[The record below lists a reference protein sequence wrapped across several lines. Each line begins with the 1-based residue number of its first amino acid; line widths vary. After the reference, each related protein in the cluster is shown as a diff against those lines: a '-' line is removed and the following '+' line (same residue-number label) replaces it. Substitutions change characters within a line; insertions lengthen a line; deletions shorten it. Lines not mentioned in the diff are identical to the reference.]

1 MFESIKK
8 QDESLNILL
17 VDDKP
22 ENLFAL
28 EKLLAKPGRKF
39 HKASS
44 GKAALKMAYNVD
56 FSLILLDVQMPEM
69 NGFEV
74 ARILKSNPKT
84 AKVSIIF
91 VTAISKEE
99 KYVLKGYDEGAIDYL
114 FKPLD
119 VEITKAKV
127 STYLKLDQQNREL
140 EEKNERLE
148 NLASLVDNSQEITC
162 IFNMITFRIEEVNST
177 FKNMLGYEPAEVL
190 GTTLISFFNEEDLV
204 ETKKIVKEEIKRRSE
219 IFSFENRIICK
230 NGTQKWMR
238 WKIIVKNNK
247 CFANAIDISVRKMTE
262 RKLSDNLAYL
272 VKINKELTEAKR
284 LAEVSVQVKQ
294 EFMANMSH
302 EIRTPMNAIIGFTN
316 LLLKTDLTED
326 QKKQLGNIKFS
337 GENLIVIINDIL
349 DFSKIEA
356 GKLAI
361 EEAPF
366 NLNEVVNNIVE
377 LLEPQVQ
384 EKGLYL
390 KLEQE
395 DAVQANLIG
404 DAVRLN
410 QILLNLMSNA
420 WKFTQE
426 GGISLSISLKK
437 QEDNVQYLQFRVNDT
452 GIGIKKE
459 KQQRIFDSFTQAEG
473 DTTRKF
479 GGTGLGLTIVKML
492 SELMLGSVSLESESG
507 VGSTFIVDLPFAI
520 NTKHEEKAE
529 EDQEDLSEKDL
540 GRLEVL
546 LAEDNEMNQILAKR
560 VIASYGFNLD
570 VAENGKEALERYK
583 EKDYD
588 IILMDIMM
596 PEMDGLEATRK
607 IREDFPADKRDIPI
621 LAMTAFVFSEEEDY
635 KYLESGMNDYILK
648 PFHPD
653 KLYQKIASLV
663 KK

>member
-8 QDESLNILL
+8 QDENLNILI
-17 VDDKP
+17 VDDKT

-28 EKLLAKPGRKF
+28 EKLLEKPGRRF
-39 HKASS
+39 FKASS
-44 GKAALKMAYNVD
+44 GKAALKMAYNTD

-84 AKVSIIF
+84 AKFSIIF

-140 EEKNERLE
+140 EDKNERLE

-162 IFNMITFRIEEVNST
+162 IFNIRTFRIEEVNST
-177 FKNMLGYEPAEVL
+177 FKSMLGYEPSEVL
-190 GTTLISFFNEEDLV
+190 GSTLISFFNEEDLV

-219 IFSFENRIICK
+219 IFSFENRIVCK

-247 CFANAIDISVRKMTE
+247 GFANAMDISVRKMTE

-272 VKINKELTEAKR
+272 VRINKELTEAKR
-284 LAEVSVQVKQ
+284 VAEASVQVKQ

-316 LLLKTDLTED
+316 LLLKTDLNDD
-326 QKKQLGNIKFS
+326 QRKQLENVKFS

-366 NLNEVVNNIVE
+366 NLHEVTNN
-377 LLEPQVQ
+377 LLELMGPQVK
-384 EKGLYL
+384 EKGLS
-390 KLEQE
+390 LELNQQE
-395 DAVQANLIG
+395 EISKYLIG

-410 QILLNLMSNA
+410 QILLNLLSNA
-420 WKFTQE
+420 LKFTQE
-426 GGISLSISLKK
+426 GGITLSVDLMKK
-437 QEDNVQYLQFRVNDT
+437 EDKTLFLQFKVKDT

-459 KQQRIFDSFTQAEG
+459 KQETIFDSFTQAEG

-492 SELMLGSVSLESESG
+492 VQLMNGNVSLESEPG
-507 VGSTFIVDLPFAI
+507 VGTTFIVDLPF
-520 NTKHEEKAE
+520 NLDESDRQKEEEEEKGV
-529 EDQEDLSEKDL
+529 EKNL
-540 GRLEVL
+540 GELEVL

-560 VIASYGFNLD
+560 VIASFGFKLD
-570 VAENGKEALERYK
+570 VAENGAKELERFK

-596 PEMDGLEATRK
+596 PEMDGLEATRR
-607 IREDFPADKRDIPI
+607 IREDFPEGKKDIPI

-663 KK
+663 NN

>member
-8 QDESLNILL
+8 QDENLNILI
-17 VDDKP
+17 VDDKT

-28 EKLLAKPGRKF
+28 EKLLEKPGRRF
-39 HKASS
+39 FKASS
-44 GKAALKMAYNVD
+44 GKAALKMAYNTD

-84 AKVSIIF
+84 AKFSIIF

-140 EEKNERLE
+140 EDKNERLE

-162 IFNMITFRIEEVNST
+162 IFNIRTFRIEEVNST
-177 FKNMLGYEPAEVL
+177 FKSMLGYEPSEVL
-190 GTTLISFFNEEDLV
+190 GSTLISFFNEEDLV

-219 IFSFENRIICK
+219 IFSFENRIVCK

-247 CFANAIDISVRKMTE
+247 GFANAMDISVRKMTE

-272 VKINKELTEAKR
+272 VRINKELTEAKR
-284 LAEVSVQVKQ
+284 VAEVSVQVKQ

-316 LLLKTDLTED
+316 LLLKTDLNDD
-326 QKKQLGNIKFS
+326 QRKQLENVKFS

-366 NLNEVVNNIVE
+366 NLHEVTNN
-377 LLEPQVQ
+377 LLELMGPQVK
-384 EKGLYL
+384 EKGLS
-390 KLEQE
+390 LELNQQE
-395 DAVQANLIG
+395 EISKYLIG
-404 DAVRLN
+404 DSVRLN
-410 QILLNLMSNA
+410 QILLNLLSNA
-420 WKFTQE
+420 LKFTQE
-426 GGISLSISLKK
+426 GGITLSVDLMKK
-437 QEDNVQYLQFRVNDT
+437 EDKTLFLQFKVKDT

-459 KQQRIFDSFTQAEG
+459 KQETIFDSFTQAEG

-492 SELMLGSVSLESESG
+492 VQLMNGNVSLESEPG
-507 VGSTFIVDLPFAI
+507 VGTTFIVDLPF
-520 NTKHEEKAE
+520 NLDESDRQKEEEEEKGV
-529 EDQEDLSEKDL
+529 EKNL
-540 GRLEVL
+540 GELEVL

-560 VIASYGFNLD
+560 VIASFGFKLD
-570 VAENGKEALERYK
+570 VAENGAKALERFK

-596 PEMDGLEATRK
+596 PEMDGLEATRR
-607 IREDFPADKRDIPI
+607 IREDFPEGKKDIPI

-635 KYLESGMNDYILK
+635 KYLES
-648 PFHPD
+648 
-653 KLYQKIASLV
+653 
-663 KK
+663 

>member
-8 QDESLNILL
+8 QDENLNILI
-17 VDDKP
+17 VDDKT

-28 EKLLAKPGRKF
+28 EKLLEKPGRRF
-39 HKASS
+39 FKASS
-44 GKAALKMAYNVD
+44 GKAALKMAYNTD

-84 AKVSIIF
+84 AKFSIIF

-140 EEKNERLE
+140 EDKNERLE

-162 IFNMITFRIEEVNST
+162 IFNIRTFRIEEVNST
-177 FKNMLGYEPAEVL
+177 FKSMLGYEPSEVL
-190 GTTLISFFNEEDLV
+190 GSTLISFFNEEDLV

-219 IFSFENRIICK
+219 IFSFENRIVCK

-247 CFANAIDISVRKMTE
+247 GFANAMDISVRKMTE

-272 VKINKELTEAKR
+272 VRINKELTEAKR
-284 LAEVSVQVKQ
+284 VAEVSVQVKQ

-316 LLLKTDLTED
+316 LLLKTDLNDD
-326 QKKQLGNIKFS
+326 QRKQLENVKFS

-366 NLNEVVNNIVE
+366 NLHEVTNN
-377 LLEPQVQ
+377 LLELMGPQVKEKDLSLELNQQ
-384 EKGLYL
+384 EEISKY
-390 KLEQE
+390 
-395 DAVQANLIG
+395 LIG
-404 DAVRLN
+404 DSVRLN
-410 QILLNLMSNA
+410 QILLNLLSNA
-420 WKFTQE
+420 LKFTQE
-426 GGISLSISLKK
+426 GGITLSVDLMKK
-437 QEDNVQYLQFRVNDT
+437 EDKTLFLQFKVKDT

-459 KQQRIFDSFTQAEG
+459 KQETIFDSFTQAEG
-473 DTTRKF
+473 DTTRKY

-492 SELMLGSVSLESESG
+492 VQLMNGNVSLESEPG
-507 VGSTFIVDLPFAI
+507 VGTTFIVDLPF
-520 NTKHEEKAE
+520 NLDESDRQKEEEEEKGV
-529 EDQEDLSEKDL
+529 EKNL
-540 GRLEVL
+540 GELEVL

-560 VIASYGFNLD
+560 VIASFGFKLD
-570 VAENGKEALERYK
+570 VAENGAKALERFK

-596 PEMDGLEATRK
+596 PEMDGLEATRR
-607 IREDFPADKRDIPI
+607 IREDFPEGKKDIPI

-663 KK
+663 NN

>member
-8 QDESLNILL
+8 QDENLNILI
-17 VDDKP
+17 VDDKT

-28 EKLLAKPGRKF
+28 EKLLEKPGRRF
-39 HKASS
+39 FKASS
-44 GKAALKMAYNVD
+44 GKAALKMAYNTD

-84 AKVSIIF
+84 AKFSIIF

-140 EEKNERLE
+140 EDKNERLE

-162 IFNMITFRIEEVNST
+162 IFNIRTFRIEEVNST
-177 FKNMLGYEPAEVL
+177 FKSMLGYEPSEVL
-190 GTTLISFFNEEDLV
+190 GSTLISFFNEEDLV

-219 IFSFENRIICK
+219 IFSFENRIVCK

-247 CFANAIDISVRKMTE
+247 GFANAMDISVRKMTE

-272 VKINKELTEAKR
+272 VRINKELTEAKR
-284 LAEVSVQVKQ
+284 VAEVSVQVKQ

-316 LLLKTDLTED
+316 LLLKTDLNDD
-326 QKKQLGNIKFS
+326 QRKQLENVKFS

-366 NLNEVVNNIVE
+366 NLHEVTNN
-377 LLEPQVQ
+377 LLELMGPQVK
-384 EKGLYL
+384 EKGLS
-390 KLEQE
+390 LELNQQE
-395 DAVQANLIG
+395 EISKYLIG

-410 QILLNLMSNA
+410 QILLNLLSNA
-420 WKFTQE
+420 LKFTQE
-426 GGISLSISLKK
+426 GGITLSVDLMKK
-437 QEDNVQYLQFRVNDT
+437 EDKTLFLQFKVKDT

-459 KQQRIFDSFTQAEG
+459 KQETIFDSFTQAEG
-473 DTTRKF
+473 DTTRKY

-492 SELMLGSVSLESESG
+492 VQLMNGNVSLESEPG
-507 VGSTFIVDLPFAI
+507 VGTTFIVDLPF
-520 NTKHEEKAE
+520 NLDESDRQKEEEEEKGV
-529 EDQEDLSEKDL
+529 EKNL
-540 GRLEVL
+540 GELEVL

-560 VIASYGFNLD
+560 VIASFGFKLD
-570 VAENGKEALERYK
+570 VAENGAKALERFK

-596 PEMDGLEATRK
+596 PEMDGLEATRR
-607 IREDFPADKRDIPI
+607 IREDFPEGKKDIPI

-663 KK
+663 NN

>member
-8 QDESLNILL
+8 QDENLNILI
-17 VDDKP
+17 VDDKT

-28 EKLLAKPGRKF
+28 EKLLEKPGRRF
-39 HKASS
+39 FKASS
-44 GKAALKMAYNVD
+44 GKAALKMAYNTD

-84 AKVSIIF
+84 AKFSIIF

-140 EEKNERLE
+140 EDKNERLE

-162 IFNMITFRIEEVNST
+162 IFNIRTFRIEEVNST
-177 FKNMLGYEPAEVL
+177 FKSMLGYEPSEVL
-190 GTTLISFFNEEDLV
+190 GSTLISFFNEEDLV

-219 IFSFENRIICK
+219 IFSFENRIVCK

-247 CFANAIDISVRKMTE
+247 GFANAMDISVRKMTE

-272 VKINKELTEAKR
+272 VRINKELTEAKR
-284 LAEVSVQVKQ
+284 VAEVSVQVKQ

-316 LLLKTDLTED
+316 LLLKTDLNDD
-326 QKKQLGNIKFS
+326 QRKQLENVKFS

-366 NLNEVVNNIVE
+366 NLHEVTNN
-377 LLEPQVQ
+377 LLELMGPQVK
-384 EKGLYL
+384 EKGLS
-390 KLEQE
+390 LELNQQE
-395 DAVQANLIG
+395 EISKYLIG
-404 DAVRLN
+404 DSVRLN
-410 QILLNLMSNA
+410 QILLNLLSNA
-420 WKFTQE
+420 LKFTQE
-426 GGISLSISLKK
+426 GGITLSVDLMKK
-437 QEDNVQYLQFRVNDT
+437 EDKTLFLQFKVKDT

-459 KQQRIFDSFTQAEG
+459 KQETIFDSFTQAEG
-473 DTTRKF
+473 DTTRKY

-492 SELMLGSVSLESESG
+492 VQLMNGNVSLESEPG
-507 VGSTFIVDLPFAI
+507 VGTTFIVDLPF
-520 NTKHEEKAE
+520 NLDESDRQKEEEEEKGV
-529 EDQEDLSEKDL
+529 EKNL
-540 GRLEVL
+540 GELEVL

-560 VIASYGFNLD
+560 VIASFGFKLD
-570 VAENGKEALERYK
+570 VAENGAKALERFK

-596 PEMDGLEATRK
+596 PEMDGLEATRR
-607 IREDFPADKRDIPI
+607 IREDFPEGKKDIPI

-663 KK
+663 NN

>member
-8 QDESLNILL
+8 QDENLNILI
-17 VDDKP
+17 VDDKT

-28 EKLLAKPGRKF
+28 EKLLEKPGRRF
-39 HKASS
+39 FKASS
-44 GKAALKMAYNVD
+44 GKAALKMAYNTD

-84 AKVSIIF
+84 AKFSIIF

-140 EEKNERLE
+140 EDKNERLE

-162 IFNMITFRIEEVNST
+162 IFNIRTFRIEEVNST
-177 FKNMLGYEPAEVL
+177 FKSMLGYEPSEVL
-190 GTTLISFFNEEDLV
+190 GSTLISFFNEEDLV

-219 IFSFENRIICK
+219 IFSFENRIVCK

-247 CFANAIDISVRKMTE
+247 CFANAMDISVRKMTE

-272 VKINKELTEAKR
+272 VRINKELTEAKR
-284 LAEVSVQVKQ
+284 VAEASVQVKQ

-316 LLLKTDLTED
+316 LLLKTDLNDD
-326 QKKQLGNIKFS
+326 QRKQLENVKFS

-366 NLNEVVNNIVE
+366 NLHEVTNN
-377 LLEPQVQ
+377 LLELMGPQVK
-384 EKGLYL
+384 EKGLS
-390 KLEQE
+390 LELNQQE
-395 DAVQANLIG
+395 EISKYLIG

-410 QILLNLMSNA
+410 QILLNLLSNA
-420 WKFTQE
+420 LKFTQE
-426 GGISLSISLKK
+426 GGITLSVDLMKK
-437 QEDNVQYLQFRVNDT
+437 EDKTLFLQFKVKDT

-459 KQQRIFDSFTQAEG
+459 KQETIFDSFTQAEG
-473 DTTRKF
+473 DTTRKY

-492 SELMLGSVSLESESG
+492 VQLMNGNVSLESEPG
-507 VGSTFIVDLPFAI
+507 VGTTFIVDLPF
-520 NTKHEEKAE
+520 NLDESDRQKEEEEEKGV
-529 EDQEDLSEKDL
+529 EKNL
-540 GRLEVL
+540 GELEVL

-560 VIASYGFNLD
+560 VIASFGFKLD
-570 VAENGKEALERYK
+570 VAENGAKALERFK

-596 PEMDGLEATRK
+596 PEMDGLEATRR
-607 IREDFPADKRDIPI
+607 IREDFPEGKKDIPI

-663 KK
+663 NN

>member
-8 QDESLNILL
+8 QDENLNILI
-17 VDDKP
+17 VDDKT

-28 EKLLAKPGRKF
+28 EKLLEKPGRRF
-39 HKASS
+39 FKASS
-44 GKAALKMAYNVD
+44 GKAALKMAYNTD

-84 AKVSIIF
+84 AKFSIIF

-140 EEKNERLE
+140 EDKNERLE

-162 IFNMITFRIEEVNST
+162 IFNIRTFRIEEVNST
-177 FKNMLGYEPAEVL
+177 FKSMLGYEPSEVL
-190 GTTLISFFNEEDLV
+190 GSTLISFFNEEDLV

-219 IFSFENRIICK
+219 IFSFENRIVCK

-247 CFANAIDISVRKMTE
+247 CFANAMDISVRKMTE

-272 VKINKELTEAKR
+272 VRINKELTEAKR
-284 LAEVSVQVKQ
+284 VAEASVQVKQ

-316 LLLKTDLTED
+316 LLLKTDLNDD
-326 QKKQLGNIKFS
+326 QRKQLENVKFS

-366 NLNEVVNNIVE
+366 NLHEVTNN
-377 LLEPQVQ
+377 LLELMGPQVK
-384 EKGLYL
+384 EKGLS
-390 KLEQE
+390 LELNQQE
-395 DAVQANLIG
+395 EISKYLIG

-410 QILLNLMSNA
+410 QILLNLLSNA
-420 WKFTQE
+420 LKFTQE
-426 GGISLSISLKK
+426 GGITLSVHLIKK
-437 QEDNVQYLQFRVNDT
+437 EDKTLFLQFKVKDT

-459 KQQRIFDSFTQAEG
+459 KQETIFDSFTQAEG

-492 SELMLGSVSLESESG
+492 VQLMNGNVSLESEPG
-507 VGSTFIVDLPFAI
+507 VGTTFIVDLPF
-520 NTKHEEKAE
+520 NLDESDRQKEEEEEKGV
-529 EDQEDLSEKDL
+529 EKNL
-540 GRLEVL
+540 GELEVL

-560 VIASYGFNLD
+560 VIASFGFKLD
-570 VAENGKEALERYK
+570 VAENGAKALERFK

-596 PEMDGLEATRK
+596 PEMDGLEATRR
-607 IREDFPADKRDIPI
+607 IREDFPEGKKDIPI

-663 KK
+663 NN

>member
-17 VDDKP
+17 VDDKA

-44 GKAALKMAYNVD
+44 GKTALKMAYNVD

-162 IFNMITFRIEEVNST
+162 IFNMRTFRIEEVNST
-177 FKNMLGYEPAEVL
+177 FKNILGYEPSEVL

-247 CFANAIDISVRKMTE
+247 CFANAMDISVRKMTE

-316 LLLKTDLTED
+316 LLLKTDLSED
-326 QKKQLGNIKFS
+326 QKKQLENIKFS

-366 NLNEVVNNIVE
+366 NLNEVINNIIE
-377 LLEPQVQ
+377 LLEPQVE

-390 KLEQE
+390 KLDQDESIK
-395 DAVQANLIG
+395 ANLIG
-404 DAVRLN
+404 DSVRLN

-420 WKFTQE
+420 WKFTQK
-426 GGISLSISLKK
+426 GGISISILLKK
-437 QEDNVQYLQFRVNDT
+437 EEDRVQYLQFRVKDT
-452 GIGIKKE
+452 GIGIKQE
-459 KQQRIFDSFTQAEG
+459 KQQTIFDSFTQAEG

-507 VGSTFIVDLPFAI
+507 VGSTFIVDLPFSI
-520 NTKHEEKAE
+520 NTNQSVKEEE
-529 EDQEDLSEKDL
+529 QEEDLSAKDL

-596 PEMDGLEATRK
+596 PEMDGLEATKR
-607 IREDFPADKRDIPI
+607 IREEFPSEKKDIPI

>member
-8 QDESLNILL
+8 QDENLNILI
-17 VDDKP
+17 VDDKT

-28 EKLLAKPGRKF
+28 EKLLEKPGRRF
-39 HKASS
+39 FKASS
-44 GKAALKMAYNVD
+44 GKAALKMAYNTD

-84 AKVSIIF
+84 AKFSIIF

-140 EEKNERLE
+140 EDKNERLE

-162 IFNMITFRIEEVNST
+162 IFNIRTFRIEEVNST
-177 FKNMLGYEPAEVL
+177 FKSMLGYEPSEVL
-190 GTTLISFFNEEDLV
+190 GSTLISFFNEEDLV

-219 IFSFENRIICK
+219 IFSFENRIVCK

-247 CFANAIDISVRKMTE
+247 GFANAMDISVRKMTE

-272 VKINKELTEAKR
+272 VRINKELTEAKR
-284 LAEVSVQVKQ
+284 VAEASVQVKQ

-316 LLLKTDLTED
+316 LLLKTDLNDD
-326 QKKQLGNIKFS
+326 QRKQLENVKFS

-366 NLNEVVNNIVE
+366 NLHEVTNN
-377 LLEPQVQ
+377 LLELMGPQVK
-384 EKGLYL
+384 EKGLS
-390 KLEQE
+390 LELNQQE
-395 DAVQANLIG
+395 EISKYLIG
-404 DAVRLN
+404 DSVRLN
-410 QILLNLMSNA
+410 QILLNLLSNA
-420 WKFTQE
+420 LKFTQE
-426 GGISLSISLKK
+426 GGITLSVDLMKK
-437 QEDNVQYLQFRVNDT
+437 EDKTLFLQFKVKDT

-459 KQQRIFDSFTQAEG
+459 KQETIFDSFTQAEG

-492 SELMLGSVSLESESG
+492 VQLMNGNVSLESEPG
-507 VGSTFIVDLPFAI
+507 VGTTFIVDLPF
-520 NTKHEEKAE
+520 NLDESDRQKEEEEEKGV
-529 EDQEDLSEKDL
+529 EKNL
-540 GRLEVL
+540 GELEVL

-560 VIASYGFNLD
+560 VIASFGFKLD
-570 VAENGKEALERYK
+570 VAENGAKALERFK

-596 PEMDGLEATRK
+596 PEMDGLEATRR
-607 IREDFPADKRDIPI
+607 IREDFPEGKKDIPI

-663 KK
+663 NN

>member
-8 QDESLNILL
+8 QDENLNILI
-17 VDDKP
+17 VDDKT

-28 EKLLAKPGRKF
+28 EKLLEKPGRRF
-39 HKASS
+39 FKASS
-44 GKAALKMAYNVD
+44 GKAALKMAYNTD

-84 AKVSIIF
+84 AKFSIIF

-140 EEKNERLE
+140 EDKNERLE

-162 IFNMITFRIEEVNST
+162 IFNIRTFRIEEVNST
-177 FKNMLGYEPAEVL
+177 FKSMLGYEPSEVL
-190 GTTLISFFNEEDLV
+190 GSTLISFFNEEDLV

-219 IFSFENRIICK
+219 IFSFENRIVCK

-247 CFANAIDISVRKMTE
+247 GFANAMDISVRKMTE

-272 VKINKELTEAKR
+272 VRINKELTEAKR
-284 LAEVSVQVKQ
+284 VAEASVQVKQ

-316 LLLKTDLTED
+316 LLLKTDLNDD
-326 QKKQLGNIKFS
+326 QRKQLENVKFS

-366 NLNEVVNNIVE
+366 NLHEVTNN
-377 LLEPQVQ
+377 LLELMGPQVK
-384 EKGLYL
+384 EKGLS
-390 KLEQE
+390 LELNQQE
-395 DAVQANLIG
+395 EISKYLIG

-410 QILLNLMSNA
+410 QILLNLLSNA
-420 WKFTQE
+420 LKFTQE
-426 GGISLSISLKK
+426 GGITLSVHLIKK
-437 QEDNVQYLQFRVNDT
+437 EDKTLFLQFKVKDT

-459 KQQRIFDSFTQAEG
+459 KQETIFDSFTQAEG

-492 SELMLGSVSLESESG
+492 VQLLNGNVSLESEPG
-507 VGSTFIVDLPFAI
+507 VGTTFIVNLPF
-520 NTKHEEKAE
+520 NLDESDRQKEEEEEKGV
-529 EDQEDLSEKDL
+529 EKNL
-540 GRLEVL
+540 GELEVL

-560 VIASYGFNLD
+560 VIASFGFKLD
-570 VAENGKEALERYK
+570 VAENGAKALERFK

-596 PEMDGLEATRK
+596 PEMDGLEATRR
-607 IREDFPADKRDIPI
+607 IREDFPEGKKDIPI

-663 KK
+663 NN

>member
-8 QDESLNILL
+8 QDENLNILI
-17 VDDKP
+17 VDDKT

-28 EKLLAKPGRKF
+28 EKLLEKPGRRF
-39 HKASS
+39 FKASS
-44 GKAALKMAYNVD
+44 GKAALKMAYNTD

-140 EEKNERLE
+140 EDKNERLE

-162 IFNMITFRIEEVNST
+162 IFNIRTFRIEEVNST
-177 FKNMLGYEPAEVL
+177 FKSMLGYEPSEVL
-190 GTTLISFFNEEDLV
+190 GSTLISFFNEEDLV

-219 IFSFENRIICK
+219 IFSFENRIVCK

-247 CFANAIDISVRKMTE
+247 CFANAMDISVRKMTE

-272 VKINKELTEAKR
+272 VRINKELTEAKR
-284 LAEVSVQVKQ
+284 VAEVSVQVKQ

-316 LLLKTDLTED
+316 LLLKTDLNDD
-326 QKKQLGNIKFS
+326 QRKQLENVKFS

-366 NLNEVVNNIVE
+366 NLHEVTNN
-377 LLEPQVQ
+377 LLELMGPQVK
-384 EKGLYL
+384 EKGLS
-390 KLEQE
+390 LELNQQE
-395 DAVQANLIG
+395 EISKYLIG

-410 QILLNLMSNA
+410 QILLNLLSNA
-420 WKFTQE
+420 LKFTQE
-426 GGISLSISLKK
+426 GGITLSVHLIKK
-437 QEDNVQYLQFRVNDT
+437 EDKTLFLQFKVKDT

-459 KQQRIFDSFTQAEG
+459 KQETIFDSFTQAEG

-492 SELMLGSVSLESESG
+492 VQLMNGNVSLESEPG
-507 VGSTFIVDLPFAI
+507 VGTTFIVDLPF
-520 NTKHEEKAE
+520 NLDESDRQKEEEEEKGV
-529 EDQEDLSEKDL
+529 EKNL
-540 GRLEVL
+540 GELEVL

-560 VIASYGFNLD
+560 VIASFGFKLD
-570 VAENGKEALERYK
+570 VAENGAKALERFK

-596 PEMDGLEATRK
+596 PEMDGLEATRR
-607 IREDFPADKRDIPI
+607 IREDFPEGKKDIPI

-663 KK
+663 NN

>member
-8 QDESLNILL
+8 QDENLNILI
-17 VDDKP
+17 VDDKT

-28 EKLLAKPGRKF
+28 EKLLEKPGRRF
-39 HKASS
+39 FKASS
-44 GKAALKMAYNVD
+44 GKAALKMAYNTD

-84 AKVSIIF
+84 AKFSIIF

-140 EEKNERLE
+140 EDKNERLE

-162 IFNMITFRIEEVNST
+162 IFNIRTFRIEEVNST
-177 FKNMLGYEPAEVL
+177 FKSMLGYEPSEVL
-190 GTTLISFFNEEDLV
+190 GSTLISFFNEEDLV

-219 IFSFENRIICK
+219 IFSFENRIVCK

-247 CFANAIDISVRKMTE
+247 CFANAMDISVRKMTE

-272 VKINKELTEAKR
+272 VRINKELTEAKR
-284 LAEVSVQVKQ
+284 VAEASVQVKQ

-316 LLLKTDLTED
+316 LLLKTDLNDD
-326 QKKQLGNIKFS
+326 QRKQLENVKFS

-366 NLNEVVNNIVE
+366 NLHEVTNN
-377 LLEPQVQ
+377 LLELMGPQVK
-384 EKGLYL
+384 EKGLS
-390 KLEQE
+390 LELNQQE
-395 DAVQANLIG
+395 EISKYLIG
-404 DAVRLN
+404 DSVRLN
-410 QILLNLMSNA
+410 QILLNLLSNA
-420 WKFTQE
+420 LKFTQE
-426 GGISLSISLKK
+426 GGITLSVDLMKK
-437 QEDNVQYLQFRVNDT
+437 QDKTLFLQFKVKDT

-459 KQQRIFDSFTQAEG
+459 KQETIFDSFTQAEG
-473 DTTRKF
+473 DTTRKY

-492 SELMLGSVSLESESG
+492 VQLMNGNVSLESEPG
-507 VGSTFIVDLPFAI
+507 VGTTFIVDLPF
-520 NTKHEEKAE
+520 NLDESDRQKEEEEEKGV
-529 EDQEDLSEKDL
+529 EKNL
-540 GRLEVL
+540 GELEVL

-560 VIASYGFNLD
+560 VIASFGFKLD
-570 VAENGKEALERYK
+570 VAENGAKALERFK

-596 PEMDGLEATRK
+596 PEMDGLEATRR
-607 IREDFPADKRDIPI
+607 IREDFPEGKKDIPI

-663 KK
+663 NN

>member
-8 QDESLNILL
+8 HDENLNILI
-17 VDDKP
+17 VDDKT

-28 EKLLAKPGRKF
+28 EKLLKKPGRRF
-39 HKASS
+39 FKASS
-44 GKAALKMAYNVD
+44 GKAALRIAYNTD

-84 AKVSIIF
+84 SNVSIIF

-140 EEKNERLE
+140 EDKNERLE
-148 NLASLVDNSQEITC
+148 NLASLVDNSQDITC
-162 IFNMITFRIEEVNST
+162 IFNIRTFKIEEVNST
-177 FKNMLGYEPAEVL
+177 FKSMLGYEPSEVL
-190 GTTLISFFNEEDLV
+190 GSTLISFFNEEDLV
-204 ETKKIVKEEIKRRSE
+204 ETKKIVKEEIKRRRE
-219 IFSFENRIICK
+219 IFSFENRIVCK
-230 NGTQKWMR
+230 NGSQKWMR

-247 CFANAIDISVRKMTE
+247 CFANAMDISVRKMTE

-272 VKINKELTEAKR
+272 VRINKELTEAKR
-284 LAEVSVQVKQ
+284 LAEASVQVKQ

-316 LLLKTDLTED
+316 LLLKTDLNDD
-326 QKKQLGNIKFS
+326 QIKQLENVKFS

-361 EEAPF
+361 EDAPF
-366 NLNEVVNNIVE
+366 NLNEVTNN
-377 LLEPQVQ
+377 LLELMGPQVK
-384 EKGLYL
+384 EKGLV
-390 KLEQE
+390 LELHQQE
-395 DAVQANLIG
+395 EISKHLIG

-410 QILLNLMSNA
+410 QILLNLLSNA
-420 WKFTQE
+420 LKFTQE
-426 GGISLSISLKK
+426 GGITLSMDLMKK
-437 QEDNVQYLQFRVNDT
+437 EDKTLFLQFKVKDT

-459 KQQRIFDSFTQAEG
+459 KQETIFDSFTQAEG

-492 SELMLGSVSLESESG
+492 VQLMKGNVCLESEPG
-507 VGSTFIVDLPFAI
+507 IGTTFIVDLPFDIDESEQA
-520 NTKHEEKAE
+520 KEK
-529 EDQEDLSEKDL
+529 EDYKEVEKNLGDLEI
-540 GRLEVL
+540 L

-560 VIASYGFNLD
+560 VIASFGFKLD
-570 VAENGKEALERYK
+570 VAENGAKALERFK

-596 PEMDGLEATRK
+596 PEMDGLEATRR
-607 IREDFPADKRDIPI
+607 IREEFPEGKKDIPI
-621 LAMTAFVFSEEEDY
+621 LAMTAFMFSEEEDY

-653 KLYQKIASLV
+653 KLYYKIASLV
-663 KK
+663 NN

>member
-8 QDESLNILL
+8 QDENLNILI
-17 VDDKP
+17 VDDKT

-28 EKLLAKPGRKF
+28 EKLLEKPGRRF
-39 HKASS
+39 FKASS
-44 GKAALKMAYNVD
+44 GKAALKMAYNTD

-84 AKVSIIF
+84 AKFSIIF

-140 EEKNERLE
+140 EDKNERLE

-162 IFNMITFRIEEVNST
+162 IFNIRTFRIEEVNST
-177 FKNMLGYEPAEVL
+177 FKSMLGYEPSEVL
-190 GTTLISFFNEEDLV
+190 GSTLISFFNEEDLV

-219 IFSFENRIICK
+219 IFSFENRIVCK

-247 CFANAIDISVRKMTE
+247 CFANAMDISVRKMTE

-272 VKINKELTEAKR
+272 VRINKELTEAKR
-284 LAEVSVQVKQ
+284 VAEVSVQVKQ

-316 LLLKTDLTED
+316 LLLKTDLNDD
-326 QKKQLGNIKFS
+326 QRKQLENVKFS

-366 NLNEVVNNIVE
+366 NLHEVTNN
-377 LLEPQVQ
+377 LLELMGPQVK
-384 EKGLYL
+384 EKGLS
-390 KLEQE
+390 LELNQQE
-395 DAVQANLIG
+395 EISKYLIG

-410 QILLNLMSNA
+410 QILLNLLSNA
-420 WKFTQE
+420 LKFTQE
-426 GGISLSISLKK
+426 GGITLSVDLMKK
-437 QEDNVQYLQFRVNDT
+437 EDKTLFLQFKVKDT

-459 KQQRIFDSFTQAEG
+459 KQETIFDSFTQAEG

-492 SELMLGSVSLESESG
+492 VQLMNGNVSLESEPG
-507 VGSTFIVDLPFAI
+507 VGTTFIVDLPF
-520 NTKHEEKAE
+520 NLDESDRQKEEEEEKGV
-529 EDQEDLSEKDL
+529 EKNL
-540 GRLEVL
+540 GELEVL

-560 VIASYGFNLD
+560 VIASFGFKLD
-570 VAENGKEALERYK
+570 VAENGAKALERFK

-596 PEMDGLEATRK
+596 PEMDGLEATRR
-607 IREDFPADKRDIPI
+607 IREDFPEGKKDIPI

-663 KK
+663 NN

>member
-8 QDESLNILL
+8 QDENLNILI
-17 VDDKP
+17 VDDKT

-28 EKLLAKPGRKF
+28 EKLLEKPGRRF
-39 HKASS
+39 FKASS
-44 GKAALKMAYNVD
+44 GKAALKMAYNTD

-84 AKVSIIF
+84 AKFSIIF

-114 FKPLD
+114 FKPLE

-140 EEKNERLE
+140 EDKNERLE

-162 IFNMITFRIEEVNST
+162 IFNIRTFRIEEVNST
-177 FKNMLGYEPAEVL
+177 FKSMLGYEPSEVL
-190 GTTLISFFNEEDLV
+190 GSTLISFFNEEDLV

-219 IFSFENRIICK
+219 IFSFENRIVCK

-247 CFANAIDISVRKMTE
+247 CFANAMDISVRKMTE

-272 VKINKELTEAKR
+272 VRINKELTEAKR
-284 LAEVSVQVKQ
+284 VAEASVQVKQ

-316 LLLKTDLTED
+316 LLLKTDLNDD
-326 QKKQLGNIKFS
+326 QRKQLENVKFS

-366 NLNEVVNNIVE
+366 NLHEVTNN
-377 LLEPQVQ
+377 LLELMGPQVK
-384 EKGLYL
+384 EKGLS
-390 KLEQE
+390 LELNQQE
-395 DAVQANLIG
+395 EISKYLIG

-410 QILLNLMSNA
+410 QILLNLLSNA
-420 WKFTQE
+420 LKFTQE
-426 GGISLSISLKK
+426 GGITLSVDLMKK
-437 QEDNVQYLQFRVNDT
+437 EDKTLFLQFKVKDT

-459 KQQRIFDSFTQAEG
+459 KQETIFDSFTQAEG

-492 SELMLGSVSLESESG
+492 VQLMNGNVSLESEPG
-507 VGSTFIVDLPFAI
+507 VGTTFIVDLPF
-520 NTKHEEKAE
+520 NLDESDRQKEEEEEKGV
-529 EDQEDLSEKDL
+529 EKNL
-540 GRLEVL
+540 GELEVL

-560 VIASYGFNLD
+560 VIASFGFKLD
-570 VAENGKEALERYK
+570 VAENGAKALERFK

-596 PEMDGLEATRK
+596 PEMDGLEATRR
-607 IREDFPADKRDIPI
+607 IREDFPEGKKDIPI

-663 KK
+663 NN

>member
-8 QDESLNILL
+8 QDENLNILI
-17 VDDKP
+17 VDDKT

-28 EKLLAKPGRKF
+28 EKLLEKPGRRF
-39 HKASS
+39 FKASS
-44 GKAALKMAYNVD
+44 GKAALKMAYNTD

-84 AKVSIIF
+84 AKFSIIF

-140 EEKNERLE
+140 EDKNERLE

-162 IFNMITFRIEEVNST
+162 IFNIRTFRIEEVNST
-177 FKNMLGYEPAEVL
+177 FKSMLGYEPSEVL
-190 GTTLISFFNEEDLV
+190 GSTLISFFNEEDLV

-219 IFSFENRIICK
+219 IFSFENRIVCK

-247 CFANAIDISVRKMTE
+247 CFANAMDISVRKMTE

-272 VKINKELTEAKR
+272 VRINKELTEAKR
-284 LAEVSVQVKQ
+284 VAEASVQVKQ

-316 LLLKTDLTED
+316 LLLKTDLNDD
-326 QKKQLGNIKFS
+326 QRKQLENVKFS

-366 NLNEVVNNIVE
+366 NLHEVTNN
-377 LLEPQVQ
+377 LLELMGPQVK
-384 EKGLYL
+384 EKGLS
-390 KLEQE
+390 LELNQQE
-395 DAVQANLIG
+395 EISKYLIG

-410 QILLNLMSNA
+410 QILLNLLSNA
-420 WKFTQE
+420 LKFTQE
-426 GGISLSISLKK
+426 GGITLSVDLMKK
-437 QEDNVQYLQFRVNDT
+437 EDKTLFLQFKVKDT

-459 KQQRIFDSFTQAEG
+459 KQETIFDSFTQAEG

-492 SELMLGSVSLESESG
+492 VQLMNGNVSLESEPG
-507 VGSTFIVDLPFAI
+507 VGTTFIVDLPF
-520 NTKHEEKAE
+520 NLDESDRQKEEEEEKGV
-529 EDQEDLSEKDL
+529 EKNL
-540 GRLEVL
+540 GELEVL

-560 VIASYGFNLD
+560 VIASFGFKLD
-570 VAENGKEALERYK
+570 VAENGAKALERFK

-596 PEMDGLEATRK
+596 PEMDGLEATRR
-607 IREDFPADKRDIPI
+607 IREDFPEGKKDIPI

-663 KK
+663 NN

>member
-8 QDESLNILL
+8 QDENLNILI
-17 VDDKP
+17 VDDKT

-28 EKLLAKPGRKF
+28 EKLLEKPGRRF
-39 HKASS
+39 FKASS
-44 GKAALKMAYNVD
+44 GKAALKMAYNTD

-84 AKVSIIF
+84 AKFSIIF

-140 EEKNERLE
+140 EDKNERLE

-162 IFNMITFRIEEVNST
+162 IFNIRTFRIEEVNST
-177 FKNMLGYEPAEVL
+177 FKSMLGYEPSEVL
-190 GTTLISFFNEEDLV
+190 GSTLISFFNEEDLV

-219 IFSFENRIICK
+219 IFSFENRIVCK

-247 CFANAIDISVRKMTE
+247 GFANAMDISVRKMTE

-272 VKINKELTEAKR
+272 VRINKELTEAKR
-284 LAEVSVQVKQ
+284 VAEASVQVKQ

-316 LLLKTDLTED
+316 LLLKTDLNDD
-326 QKKQLGNIKFS
+326 QRKQLENVKFS

-366 NLNEVVNNIVE
+366 NLHEVTNN
-377 LLEPQVQ
+377 LLELMGPQVK
-384 EKGLYL
+384 EKGLS
-390 KLEQE
+390 LELNQQE
-395 DAVQANLIG
+395 EISKYLIG

-410 QILLNLMSNA
+410 QILLNLLSNA
-420 WKFTQE
+420 LKFTQE
-426 GGISLSISLKK
+426 GGITLSVDLMKK
-437 QEDNVQYLQFRVNDT
+437 EDKTLFLQFKVKDT

-459 KQQRIFDSFTQAEG
+459 KQETIFDSFTQAEG

-492 SELMLGSVSLESESG
+492 VQLMNGNVSLESEPG
-507 VGSTFIVDLPFAI
+507 VGTTFIVDLPF
-520 NTKHEEKAE
+520 NLDESDRQKEEEEEKGV
-529 EDQEDLSEKDL
+529 EKNL
-540 GRLEVL
+540 GELEVL

-560 VIASYGFNLD
+560 VIASFGFKLD
-570 VAENGKEALERYK
+570 VAENGAKALERFK

-596 PEMDGLEATRK
+596 PEMDGLEATRR
-607 IREDFPADKRDIPI
+607 IREDFPEGKKDIPI

-663 KK
+663 NN

>member
-8 QDESLNILL
+8 QDENLNILI
-17 VDDKP
+17 VDDKT

-28 EKLLAKPGRKF
+28 EKLLEKPGRRF
-39 HKASS
+39 FKASS
-44 GKAALKMAYNVD
+44 GKAALKMAYNTD

-84 AKVSIIF
+84 AKFSIIF

-140 EEKNERLE
+140 EDKNERLE

-162 IFNMITFRIEEVNST
+162 IFNIRTFRIEEVNST
-177 FKNMLGYEPAEVL
+177 FKSMLGYEPSEVL
-190 GTTLISFFNEEDLV
+190 GSTLISFFNEEDLV

-219 IFSFENRIICK
+219 IFSFENRIVCK

-247 CFANAIDISVRKMTE
+247 CFANAMDISVRKMTE

-272 VKINKELTEAKR
+272 VRINKELTEAKR
-284 LAEVSVQVKQ
+284 VAEASVQVKQ

-316 LLLKTDLTED
+316 LLLKTDLNDD
-326 QKKQLGNIKFS
+326 QRKQLENVKFS

-366 NLNEVVNNIVE
+366 NLHEVTNN
-377 LLEPQVQ
+377 LLELMGPQVK
-384 EKGLYL
+384 EKGLS
-390 KLEQE
+390 LELNQQE
-395 DAVQANLIG
+395 EISKYLIG

-410 QILLNLMSNA
+410 QILLNLLSNA
-420 WKFTQE
+420 LKFTQE
-426 GGISLSISLKK
+426 GGITLSVHLIKK
-437 QEDNVQYLQFRVNDT
+437 EDKTLFLQFKVKDT

-459 KQQRIFDSFTQAEG
+459 KQETIFDSFTQAEG

-492 SELMLGSVSLESESG
+492 VQLLNGNVSLESEPG
-507 VGSTFIVDLPFAI
+507 VGTTFIVNLPF
-520 NTKHEEKAE
+520 NLDESDRQKEEEEEKGV
-529 EDQEDLSEKDL
+529 EKNL
-540 GRLEVL
+540 GELEVL

-560 VIASYGFNLD
+560 VIASFGFKLD
-570 VAENGKEALERYK
+570 VAENGAKALERFK

-596 PEMDGLEATRK
+596 PEMDGLEATRR
-607 IREDFPADKRDIPI
+607 IREDFPEGKKDIPI

-663 KK
+663 NN

>member
-8 QDESLNILL
+8 QDENLNILI
-17 VDDKP
+17 VDDKT

-28 EKLLAKPGRKF
+28 EKLLEKPGRRF
-39 HKASS
+39 FKASS
-44 GKAALKMAYNVD
+44 GKAALKMAYNTD

-127 STYLKLDQQNREL
+127 STYLKLYQQNREL
-140 EEKNERLE
+140 EDKNERLE

-162 IFNMITFRIEEVNST
+162 IFNIRTFRIEEVNST
-177 FKNMLGYEPAEVL
+177 FKSMLGYEPSEVL
-190 GTTLISFFNEEDLV
+190 GSTLISFFNEEDLV

-219 IFSFENRIICK
+219 IFSFENRIVCK

-247 CFANAIDISVRKMTE
+247 CFANAMDISVRKMTE

-272 VKINKELTEAKR
+272 VRINKELTEAKR
-284 LAEVSVQVKQ
+284 VAEASVQVKQ

-316 LLLKTDLTED
+316 LLLKTDLNDD
-326 QKKQLGNIKFS
+326 QRKQLENVKFS

-366 NLNEVVNNIVE
+366 NLHEVTNN
-377 LLEPQVQ
+377 LLELMGPQVK
-384 EKGLYL
+384 EKGLS
-390 KLEQE
+390 LELNQQE
-395 DAVQANLIG
+395 EISKYLIG
-404 DAVRLN
+404 DSVRLN
-410 QILLNLMSNA
+410 QILLNLLSNA
-420 WKFTQE
+420 LKFTQE
-426 GGISLSISLKK
+426 GGITLSVDLMKK
-437 QEDNVQYLQFRVNDT
+437 EDKTLFLQFKVKDT

-459 KQQRIFDSFTQAEG
+459 KQETIFDSFTQAEG

-492 SELMLGSVSLESESG
+492 VQLLNGNVSLESEPG
-507 VGSTFIVDLPFAI
+507 VGTTFIVNLPF
-520 NTKHEEKAE
+520 NLDESDRQKEEEEEKGV
-529 EDQEDLSEKDL
+529 EKNL
-540 GRLEVL
+540 GELEVL

-560 VIASYGFNLD
+560 VIASFGFKLD
-570 VAENGKEALERYK
+570 VAENGAKALERFK

-596 PEMDGLEATRK
+596 PEMDGLEATRR
-607 IREDFPADKRDIPI
+607 IREDFPEGKKDIPI

-663 KK
+663 NN